1 MVLKDSKSRRLLR
14 DKGKTFIQPAAPIPL
29 QPAGRKTFC
38 YNLSMSKQAGGLKK
52 EKFETQIQRFSAGK
66 AVENVLDTLSVEEP
80 LEIRL
85 GFSENGKISHRA
97 VSITMRTPGA
107 DIELAAGFLFTEGIL
122 DSPRQIKS
130 VKHCGKFPNN
140 QNTLRVDPAENVAI
154 DFGRLERNFYTTSSC
169 GVCGKSSLEALT
181 VAGARQ
187 ILESDDALITSEIIH
202 RLPAALRARQTVFD
216 ETGGL
221 HAAALFDFAGNLIDL
236 REDVGRHNAV
246 DKLIGRQ
253 FLDDKLPLAEKILLL
268 SGRASFE
275 LVQKAVM
282 AQIPVICAVGAP
294 SSLAVEAAREFN
306 VTLLGFVRENRFNIY
321 CGNERIE
328 ASVS

>member
-1 MVLKDSKSRRLLR
+1 MTK
-14 DKGKTFIQPAAPIPL
+14 PAS
-29 QPAGRKTFC
+29 GF
-38 YNLSMSKQAGGLKK
+38 KK
-52 EKFETQIQRFSAGK
+52 EKFTARIQKFSTGQPF
-66 AVENVLDTLSVEEP
+66 ENAIDTLAIEEP

-85 GFSENGKISHRA
+85 GFAENGKLSHKA

-107 DIELAAGFLFTEGIL
+107 DAALAAGFLFTEGIL
-122 DSPRQIKS
+122 TSPKQIKS

-140 QNTLRVDPAENVAI
+140 QNTIRIDLEENTKI
-154 DFGRLERNFYTTSSC
+154 DFKRLERNFYTTSSC

-181 VAGARQ
+181 VAGAKE
-187 ILESDDALITSEIIH
+187 ILQTDFQNISAEIIH
-202 RLPAALRARQTVFD
+202 KLPETLRKNQSVFD

-221 HAAALFDFAGNLIDL
+221 HAAALFDLAGNLIDL

-246 DKLIGRQ
+246 DKLIGGQ
-253 FLDDKLPLAEKILLL
+253 FLDGKLPLAEKILFL

-306 VTLLGFVRENRFNIY
+306 ITLLGFVRENRFNIY
-321 CGNERIE
+321 SRHERIE
-328 ASVS
+328 AAAALRL